1 MQNGISIYD
10 SLSSLSSLFYLA
22 LGSTTTTTTRLV
34 TINAPATTATM
45 AMLPLLAGNLP
56 FVTQY
61 CASKYR
67 WKPIRRTTI
76 EMPRKAAPSGLPRL
90 RKCIA
95 ESVGSGTVPSTGE
108 MVVLRRKSCV
118 IATPIDA
125 KAREVRS
132 HARKVRSV
140 CKVSMYPQ

>member
-1 MQNGISIYD
+1 MVSQFIAPPSR
-10 SLSSLSSLFYLA
+10 LHPYLA
-22 LGSTTTTTTRLV
+22 LGSTITTTTKLV
-34 TINAPATTATM
+34 TISNPATAATR

-56 FVTQY
+56 FVTQC

-67 WKPIRRTTI
+67 WNPIRRTTI
-76 EMPRKAAPSGLPRL
+76 EIPKKAAPSGLPRL

-95 ESVGSGTVPSTGE
+95 EAVGSGVVPAGAE

-118 IATPIDA
+118 IAMPIDA
-125 KAREVRS
+125 NAREVRS

-140 CKVSMYPQ
+140 CELAYVPNNP